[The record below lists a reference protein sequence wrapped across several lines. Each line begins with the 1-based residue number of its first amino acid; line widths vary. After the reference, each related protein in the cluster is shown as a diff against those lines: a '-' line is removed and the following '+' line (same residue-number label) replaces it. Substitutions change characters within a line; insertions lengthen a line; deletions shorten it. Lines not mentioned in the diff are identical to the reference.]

1 LNLPEFV
8 LWKQLQRRQLA
19 GLHFRRQHPIGPYVL
34 DFFCASARLAVE
46 VDGMVHADAAQRVK
60 DRVRDRWL
68 GDRRIRVLRIS
79 AAEILDADSVAGALR
94 RVAQAC
100 TLAKSSPALAG
111 EGDPEGV
118 EGADRSARTLPRPLH
133 RYAVPLPRR
142 SATGED

>member
-8 LWKQLQRRQLA
+8 LWKQLQRRQVE
-19 GLHFRRQHPIGPYVL
+19 GLHFRRQHAIGRYVL

-46 VDGMVHADAAQRVK
+46 VDGVVHRDASQEAK

-68 GDRRIRVLRIS
+68 GDRGIRVLRIS
-79 AAEILDADSVAGALR
+79 AADVLNPTTLGSVIESVALA
-94 RVAQAC
+94 A
-100 TLAKSSPALAG
+100 AKSSPAFAG

-118 EGADRSARTLPRPLH
+118 EGAGERARPTIRPLH